1 MSFKEEIRSQL
12 ISHLNPTFIEV
23 EDFSAQHSGH
33 TGNPENKPEGTHIKI
48 VLVSSSFLG
57 KSKLEQHRMIYSILK
72 PWIDRGLHAIILET
86 SS

>member
-12 ISHLNPTFIEV
+12 ISYLNPTYIEV

-33 TGNPENKPEGTHIKI
+33 IGNPENKPEGTHIKI
-48 VLVSSSFLG
+48 VLASPSFLE
-57 KSKLEQHRMIYSILK
+57 KSKLEQHRMVYSILK
-72 PWIDRGLHAIILET
+72 PWIDRGLHAITLET